1 MLIYW
6 LLFLIPAF
14 LALSG
19 EKRDRNPVSRA
30 HPLALDGFWIIAIL
44 LLTIIIGLRYQVGGD
59 WHTYLLILSRSE
71 GEEFSILRDPGYAA
85 MNKFSTYIGL
95 GIYGVNIL
103 CGFIFSVGLGLFCK
117 SLPRPLLALSVAMP
131 YLVIVVAMGYSRQA
145 VSLGLCMIGLAYLGR
160 GNLLRFIFFIIVSIT
175 IHKSS
180 MILLPVAALAATKNK
195 VSLFISMFSLSII
208 IYIVF
213 LAETFDII
221 YRNYVEVQQQSQGAF
236 IRLAMNALPAF
247 IFLALYKKFDLE
259 EQEGRIWKWFSYVSI
274 LLFLLFFLTDASTA
288 LDRIALYAIPIQLVV
303 FSYLPDIFK
312 IGGHFNKLI
321 ILVIIFYYFLTLF
334 VWLNFAAHSNKW
346 IPYDS
351 LLSQTI
357 YSILL

>member
-19 EKRDRNPVSRA
+19 EKRERNPVSRF
-30 HPLALDGFWIIAIL
+30 HPLALDGFWMIVIIF
-44 LLTIIIGLRYQVGGD
+44 LTLIIGLRYQVGGD

-85 MNKFSTYIGL
+85 MNKLSTYIGF
-95 GIYGVNIL
+95 GIYGVNII
-103 CGFIFSVGLGLFCK
+103 CGFIFSLGLGLFCK

-145 VSLGLCMIGLAYLGR
+145 VSLGLCMLGLAYLGR
-160 GNLLRFIFFIIVSIT
+160 GNLLRFVFFIMIAIT

-180 MILLPVAALAATKNK
+180 MILMPLAALAATKNK
-195 VSLFISMFSLSII
+195 VSLFISIFFLSII

-221 YRNYVEVQQQSQGAF
+221 YRNYVEVQQQSSGAF
-236 IRLAMNALPAF
+236 IRLAMNALPSI
-247 IFLALYKKFDLE
+247 IFLVLHKKFNLE
-259 EQEGRIWKWFSYVSI
+259 EQEEKIWKWFSYFSI
-274 LLFLLFFLTDASTA
+274 LLFLLFFLTDANTA

-321 ILVIIFYYFLTLF
+321 ILIIIFYYLLALL
-334 VWLNFAAHSNKW
+334 VWINFAAHSFAW
-346 IPYDS
+346 IPYNS
-351 LLSQTI
+351 LITQTI
-357 YSILL
+357 YRFLL

>member
-1 MLIYW
+1 
-6 LLFLIPAF
+6 
-14 LALSG
+14 
-19 EKRDRNPVSRA
+19 
-30 HPLALDGFWIIAIL
+30 
-44 LLTIIIGLRYQVGGD
+44 
-59 WHTYLLILSRSE
+59 
-71 GEEFSILRDPGYAA
+71 
-85 MNKFSTYIGL
+85 
-95 GIYGVNIL
+95 
-103 CGFIFSVGLGLFCK
+103 
-117 SLPRPLLALSVAMP
+117 
-131 YLVIVVAMGYSRQA
+131 
-145 VSLGLCMIGLAYLGR
+145 
-160 GNLLRFIFFIIVSIT
+160 
-175 IHKSS
+175 
-180 MILLPVAALAATKNK
+180 
-195 VSLFISMFSLSII
+195 
-208 IYIVF
+208 
-213 LAETFDII
+213 
-221 YRNYVEVQQQSQGAF
+221 
-236 IRLAMNALPAF
+236 MNALPAS

-259 EQEGRIWKWFSYVSI
+259 EQEERIWKWFSYVSI